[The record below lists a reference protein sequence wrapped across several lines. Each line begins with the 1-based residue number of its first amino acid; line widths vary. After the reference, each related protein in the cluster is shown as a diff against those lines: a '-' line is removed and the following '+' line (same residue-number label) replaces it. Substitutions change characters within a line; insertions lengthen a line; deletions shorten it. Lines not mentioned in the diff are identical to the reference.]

1 MAYGSSLTAGTRHL
15 ADRFAYGVDDTLRAD
30 LRRRGGDAWFDAQL
44 RRSESETRQAAGVP
58 LWFPALK
65 NPAPL
70 NIALQRSGA
79 RPVGTVAG
87 ELIAQT
93 LARRV
98 LSRHQVYETMVDFW
112 SNLLYVPAGEG
123 RSFPYRPA
131 YDEVIRGH
139 ALGTYSGLLRAAV
152 VHPAMSAFLSNDL
165 NHQAGINENL
175 GRELLELHSVGRNY
189 SEKDVL
195 NCSRMLTGFT
205 LRNGIA
211 DYDPARHHR
220 GRITVL
226 GFSHAN
232 RKADG
237 REALDAMLRY
247 LAHHPA
253 TARRIA
259 ERLCVRFVDDE
270 PSRQIVKAVARAY
283 RRSGTDIAA
292 TLRALVHHPQFQKAK
307 HRKIWTPS
315 DDVVRTARVMG
326 LTPTGSP
333 TQDSFLWYL
342 GRTANDMGQLSFLW
356 PRPDGWPETSSDYL
370 SASRVLRSW
379 RHHYALA
386 ATRSDLF
393 RSVSVSTKA
402 SQLPGRWP
410 RTLAQL
416 VEHQAQRLVGR
427 SATPGLVAAVSGAVG
442 LPATH
447 RFRSAEALSDHHYQL
462 LRGTVLNSPAG
473 LQR

>member
-1 MAYGSSLTAGTRHL
+1 MAYESRLPSGTRHL
-15 ADRFAYGVDDTLRAD
+15 AARFTYGVHDALRAD
-30 LRRRGGDAWFDAQL
+30 LRRGGNAWFDAQL
-44 RRSESETRQAAGVP
+44 RRSESETRQAAAVP
-58 LWFPALK
+58 MWFPALK

-70 NIALQRSGA
+70 NIALHLSGV
-79 RPVGTVAG
+79 RPVSTIAG
-87 ELIAQT
+87 ELIAQS

-112 SNLLYVPAGEG
+112 SNLLYVPAAEDF
-123 RSFPYRPA
+123 SFPYRPA
-131 YDEVIRGH
+131 YDQVIRDH
-139 ALGTYSGLLRAAV
+139 ALGTYRGLLRAAI
-152 VHPAMSAFLSNDL
+152 VHPAMSAFLSNNL
-165 NHQAGINENL
+165 NHADGINENL
-175 GRELLELHSVGRNY
+175 GRELLELHSVGRHY
-189 SEKDVL
+189 SERDVL
-195 NCSRMLTGFT
+195 NSSRMLTGFT
-205 LRNGIA
+205 LLNGI
-211 DYDPARHHR
+211 DGYEPARHHR

-232 RKADG
+232 KRSDG
-237 REALDAMLRY
+237 RQALNEMLHY
-247 LAHHPA
+247 LAGHPA

-270 PSRQIVKAVARAY
+270 PPRDIIEAVATAY
-283 RRSGTDIAA
+283 RRSGTSIPA
-292 TLRALVHHPQFQKAK
+292 TLRALVHHPQFQKARR
-307 HRKIWTPS
+307 RKVWTPS

-379 RHHYALA
+379 RHHYDLA
-386 ATRSDLF
+386 ATQSDLF

-402 SQLPGRWP
+402 SQLPSRWP
-410 RTLAQL
+410 RTLAEL
-416 VEHQAQRLVGR
+416 VEHQAQRLVGS
-427 SATPGLVAAVSGAVG
+427 SATPDLVAAVSGAIG
-442 LPATH
+442 LPASH
-447 RFRSAEALSDHHYQL
+447 RFRSAGAVSDTHYQL

>member
-1 MAYGSSLTAGTRHL
+1 MGA
-15 ADRFAYGVDDTLRAD
+15 
-30 LRRRGGDAWFDAQL
+30 DAWFDAQL
-44 RRSESETRQAAGVP
+44 RRSEPETDEAATVP

-65 NPAPL
+65 NPATL
-70 NIALQRSGA
+70 NIALQLSGV
-79 RPVGTVAG
+79 RPVRTIAG

-112 SNLLYVPAGEG
+112 SNLLYVPAGED
-123 RSFPYRPA
+123 RSFAYRPA
-131 YDEVIRGH
+131 YDDVIRTH
-139 ALGTYSGLLRAAV
+139 ALGSYRGLLRAAV

-165 NHQAGINENL
+165 NHANGINENL
-175 GRELLELHSVGRNY
+175 GRELLELHSVGRDY

-195 NCSRMLTGFT
+195 NSSRMLTGFT
-205 LRNGIA
+205 LSNGNSG
-211 DYDPARHHR
+211 YQPARHHV
-220 GRITVL
+220 GRIRVL

-232 RKADG
+232 QNPDG
-237 REALDAMLRY
+237 REALNEMLDY
-247 LAHHPA
+247 LAGHPA

-270 PSRQIVKAVARAY
+270 PPREIVKAVAKAY
-283 RRSGTDIAA
+283 RRSGTNIPA
-292 TLRALVHHPQFQKAK
+292 TLRALVGHPQFRKARRSK
-307 HRKIWTPS
+307 VWTPS

-342 GRTANDMGQLSFLW
+342 GRTANDMGQLSLMW
-356 PRPDGWPETSSDYL
+356 PRPDGWPETSGDYL

-379 RHHYALA
+379 RHHYDLA
-386 ATRSDLF
+386 ATQSDLF

-402 SQLPGRWP
+402 SQLPSRWP

-427 SATPGLVAAVSGAVG
+427 SATPDLRAAVSGAIG
-442 LPATH
+442 LPASH
-447 RFRSAEALSDHHYQL
+447 RFESADALSDRHYQL

-473 LQR
+473 LKR

>member
-1 MAYGSSLTAGTRHL
+1 MASGSSLPAGTRHL
-15 ADRFAYGVDDTLRAD
+15 AARFAYGMNDALRAD
-30 LRRRGGDAWFDAQL
+30 LRRGGEAWFDAQL
-44 RRSESETRQAAGVP
+44 GRSEPETDEARAVP

-65 NPAPL
+65 NSATL
-70 NIALQRSGA
+70 NLALQRSGT

-98 LSRHQVYETMVDFW
+98 LSRHQVHETMVDFW
-112 SNLLYVPAGEG
+112 SNLLYVPAGED
-123 RSFPYRPA
+123 RSFAYRPA
-131 YDEVIRGH
+131 YDEVIRTH
-139 ALGTYSGLLRAAV
+139 ALGSYRGLLRAAV
-152 VHPAMSAFLSNDL
+152 THPAMSAYLHNDL
-165 NHQAGINENL
+165 NRANGINENL
-175 GRELLELHSVGRNY
+175 GRELLELHSVGRDY
-189 SEKDVL
+189 SERDVL
-195 NCSRMLTGFT
+195 NSSRMLTGFT
-205 LRNGIA
+205 LSNGISG
-211 DYDPARHHR
+211 YEPARHHR
-220 GRITVL
+220 GRIRVL

-232 RKADG
+232 QEADG
-237 REALDAMLRY
+237 RQALDEMLRY
-247 LAHHPA
+247 LAEHPA
-253 TARRIA
+253 TARRLA

-270 PSRQIVKAVARAY
+270 PPREIVRAVARAY
-283 RRSGTDIAA
+283 RRSGTSIPA
-292 TLRALVHHPQFQKAK
+292 TLRALVRHPQFQKARR
-307 HRKIWTPS
+307 RKVWTPS

-333 TQDSFLWYL
+333 NQSSFLWHL
-342 GRTANDMGQLSFLW
+342 GRTAHDMGQLSFTW

-379 RHHYALA
+379 RHHYDLA

-402 SQLPGRWP
+402 SQLPARWP

-416 VEHQAQRLVGR
+416 VEHQSRRLVGR
-427 SATPGLVAAVSGAVG
+427 PATPRLRAAVSGALG
-442 LPATH
+442 LPASH
-447 RFRSAEALSDHHYQL
+447 RFENADALSDRDYQL